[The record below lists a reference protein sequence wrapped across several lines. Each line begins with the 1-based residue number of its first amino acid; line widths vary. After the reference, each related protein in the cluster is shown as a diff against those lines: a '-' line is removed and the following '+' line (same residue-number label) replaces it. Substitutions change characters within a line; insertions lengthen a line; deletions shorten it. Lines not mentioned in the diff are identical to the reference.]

1 MSGGVGEDRVVAV
14 VERARADLVRGEPWR
29 ARDRLLGALRDRPL
43 DQEVLRALAETYVEM
58 RDLPAA
64 GACWFLTSVE
74 DDDPV
79 AAAALGALRDRYRR
93 GVAVA
98 LAVRVRGRAG
108 DYPEAARRRILDLQ
122 AELVEAGWTWLP
134 PGRPL
139 PPRSRRRAGAEA
151 VGSASAAVGVI
162 AFVLVNLAVYV
173 LGLIAILRWIW

>member
-1 MSGGVGEDRVVAV
+1 MAA

-43 DQEVLRALAETYVEM
+43 DQEVLRALAETYTEM

-79 AAAALGALRDRYRR
+79 AAVAFSALRGRYRR
-93 GVAVA
+93 AVGRA
-98 LAVRVRGRAG
+98 LAVRVRGQAA
-108 DYPEAARRRILDLQ
+108 DYPEAARRRILDLR
-122 AELVEAGWTWLP
+122 AELVEEGWTWFP
-134 PGRPL
+134 PERPL
-139 PPRSRRRAGAEA
+139 RGARSRRQTGAETT
-151 VGSASAAVGVI
+151 AAVPAVAAVV

-173 LGLIAILRWIW
+173 LGLVAIVRWIW